1 MNSRRIIILNYGL
14 HISGVSRAL
23 INLANALAER
33 GHDVTIKLEI
43 PNFTLASELDNRV
56 KCELFFK
63 EWRLFGKRIPGFLRC
78 YYAFL
83 KTQNKIS
90 PKLLHR
96 LIVGKGYDVEIAFN
110 RGAAARIIAA
120 SNTGAT
126 TLVWVHS
133 DYLRCQN
140 PLAGFESL
148 DEAHNAYAQF
158 DRIVCLSGQSEMSFR
173 LLLGDYNSIAMCC
186 NVLNIDHIRKKAN
199 AIYPRENGRKTL
211 CAIGRICEAKNYP
224 MLLDAVALLNNRGV
238 EFTLWIVGDGEDM
251 DAIAAQKDAQGLD
264 NVILWGA
271 KENPYPYLAQADG
284 YVCSSIYEG
293 LSTTTIEALV
303 LGKACVVTDCTGMRD
318 ILGDSEYGLVVPIS
332 TEALA
337 DGMQQ
342 LIEND
347 ALRIH
352 YEQMALRR
360 SKAYEPEHCVKK
372 IEELFS

>member
-1 MNSRRIIILNYGL
+1 MDKKIIILNHGL
-14 HISGVSRAL
+14 HIAGVSRAL
-23 INLANALAER
+23 VNLANALVER
-33 GHDVTIKLEI
+33 GHDVTIKLET
-43 PNFTLASELDNRV
+43 PNFTLASELDSRV

-63 EWRLFGKRIPGFLRC
+63 EWRLFGMRIPGFLRC
-78 YYAFL
+78 YHHFL
-83 KTQNKIS
+83 KLQYKIP
-90 PKLLHR
+90 PKLLHH

-120 SNTGAT
+120 SCTGAT
-126 TLVWVHS
+126 TLVWIHS
-133 DYLRCQN
+133 DYLKCQN
-140 PLAGFESL
+140 PLAGFASL
-148 DEAHNAYAQF
+148 AEAQQAYGQY
-158 DRIVCLSGQSEMSFR
+158 DRIVCLSEQSEMSFR
-173 LLLGDYNSIAMCC
+173 QLLGEYERIGKCC
-186 NVLNIDHIRKKAN
+186 NILDVATIQKKAS
-199 AIYPRENGRKTL
+199 AFYIEKQDRTL
-211 CAIGRICEAKNYP
+211 CAVGRLCEAKNYP
-224 MLLDAVALLNNRGV
+224 MLLDAVAILNRRGV
-238 EFTLWIVGDGEDM
+238 KFTLWIVGGGEDM
-251 DAIAAQKDAQGLD
+251 DAIVAQKEKLGLD

-271 KENPYPYLAQADG
+271 QENPYPYLAQSDG

-303 LGKACVVTDCTGMRD
+303 LGKACVVTDCTGMKD